1 MDKLLTY
8 FDSLGI
14 DFGNF
19 WQAALLLLIGSFAI
33 SLLGRA
39 VFGKRSNLSGAVSSV
54 FAILF
59 LYAGVL
65 VLRLYGG
72 EFSKWITPLPFISIS
87 GNTLKLLS
95 FTGTHFTVICTEL
108 VNMIILA
115 FLVNLADSWL
125 PKCKN
130 IIAWLFFR
138 VLTVLI
144 AFILHFIVTGLL
156 AKFVPEGIATYAPVV
171 LIAVLL
177 LMLLTGALKILV
189 GAAISTINPIIGALY
204 TFFFANVIGKM
215 ITKAALTTAI
225 LGVIIFILEKIGIAS
240 LAISAAALPVYIPGL
255 LILIV
260 LWYVVGQFL

>member
-19 WQAALLLLIGSFAI
+19 WQAALILLIGSFAI

-39 VFGKRSNLSGAVSSV
+39 VFGRRSTLSGAVSSA

-65 VLRLYGG
+65 ALRLYGG
-72 EFSKWITPLPFISIS
+72 ELTKWITPLPFISIT
-87 GNTLKLLS
+87 GNTLRLFS
-95 FTGTHFTVICTEL
+95 FTGTHYTVICTEL
-108 VNMIILA
+108 VNMLILA

-130 IIAWLFFR
+130 IFAWLFFR
-138 VLTVLI
+138 ILTVLI
-144 AFILHFIVTGLL
+144 AFVLHFVVTGLL
-156 AKFVPEGIATYAPVV
+156 AEFVPEGVAMYAPVV
-171 LIAVLL
+171 LVTVLL
-177 LMLLTGALKILV
+177 IMLLTGALKILV

-215 ITKAALTTAI
+215 ITKAALTTVI
-225 LGVIIFILEKIGIAS
+225 LAVLVFALEKIGIVS
-240 LAISAAALPVYIPGL
+240 LAVSAAALPVYVPGL

-260 LWYVVGQFL
+260 LWYVVGHFL